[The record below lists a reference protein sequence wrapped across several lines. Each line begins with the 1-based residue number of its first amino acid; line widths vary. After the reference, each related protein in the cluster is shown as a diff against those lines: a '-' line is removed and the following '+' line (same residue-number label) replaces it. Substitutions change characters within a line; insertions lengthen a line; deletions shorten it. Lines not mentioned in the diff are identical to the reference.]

1 MRAESLAVPLKRVSE
16 SFTLPLKSSNNFP
29 ACSNVFKMAKKVLTD
44 NSQKLLQKR
53 KH

>member
-1 MRAESLAVPLKRVSE
+1 MSVPLKRVSE

-29 ACSNVFKMAKKVLTD
+29 VCSNVVKMAKRVLTD